1 MSLNIAID
9 TAIKR
14 GANATMIARAL
25 GVSVRSVQIRMEHI
39 AHMAR
44 TRSEAATRRN
54 IARAQA
60 KPDTRPKSEPDHV
73 IEERQARGMEAW
85 LALPIRYENANEP
98 RWNAGAAAANTS
110 AIMRRVEHTRTLGG
124 VVSYGNKEAA

>member
-25 GVSVRSVQIRMEHI
+25 GVSIRSVQIRMEHI

-44 TRSEAATRRN
+44 VRSEATRRGN
-54 IARAQA
+54 EARKQA
-60 KPDTRPKSEPDHV
+60 KPDTRPKSEPEHV
-73 IEERQARGMEAW
+73 VEQRLARGMEAW
-85 LALPIRYENANEP
+85 LLLDIRYENASEP

-124 VVSYGNKEAA
+124 VVHYGNKEAA

>member
-14 GANATMIARAL
+14 GSNATMIARTF

-44 TRSEAATRRN
+44 VRSEAARRGN
-54 IARAQA
+54 ETRAQA
-60 KPDTRPKSEPDHV
+60 KPDRRPKSEPEHV

-85 LALPIRYENANEP
+85 LALDIRYENAREP

-124 VVSYGNKEAA
+124 VVSYASKEGA